1 MTARRR
7 GGRGRGAVFWFVL
20 AVVLIIVL
28 VVGIWFLH
36 RFYAKANR
44 EIALVRTGLGGQKVV
59 LDGGCLA
66 LPFLHKVAE
75 VNMRTS
81 KLEIERIGPASVITA
96 DRLRVDVGAEFYV
109 RVRATEDGVAT
120 AAQALA
126 GKTFRASELAET
138 LEGKLV
144 DAVLSVAAG
153 YTMES
158 LQDERGKYTD
168 AVSEGLGEDLAQNG
182 LLLESVSLTR
192 LDQTPFHALD
202 ENNAF
207 NALGMRRLAEIIAVN
222 RKERAEIESDAEVS
236 VRQSQLNT
244 TKQKLLLSQQ
254 EEEATIA
261 QQREIETARAASQ
274 ADIAEEQSASERR
287 REAARIARERE
298 VRMSEI
304 ARDRELRRQQIDAE
318 LSTETARAD
327 NAVTLAAKHIE
338 QVAAE
343 VEVHDARAR
352 EAEAVERVRTAR
364 ETAAADRDRALALI
378 RAAEQAEVDDTR
390 VRSEAGTMVSMA
402 EAQARAT
409 LERAVAEKDE
419 LLARAEGTA
428 ALIEAENAQSSELI
442 GLKLDQARID
452 ALPGIVEKM
461 LKPAEKIETIRI
473 NQISGVGGAAGGGDA
488 GAGGGA
494 QGGDGSAVNQVVDAV
509 MRLALQLPAVKKL
522 GEEVGINVAG
532 GVRGLSAPLDGA
544 GSDDDGRDRDRDRGD
559 GGKEASG
566 HGD

>member
-1 MTARRR
+1 M
-7 GGRGRGAVFWFVL
+7 FWFVFAIVL
-20 AVVLIIVL
+20 AIVL
-28 VVGIWFLH
+28 VVGIWFFH

-81 KLEIERIGPASVITA
+81 KLEIERVGPASVITA

-109 RVRATEDGVAT
+109 RVRATEEGVAT

-126 GKTFRASELAET
+126 GKTFRASDLAET

-158 LQDERGKYTD
+158 LQDERGKYTA
-168 AVSEGLGEDLAQNG
+168 AVSEVLGEDLAQNG

-222 RKERAEIESDAEVS
+222 RKKRAEIESDAEVS
-236 VRQSQLNT
+236 VRRSQLHT
-244 TKQKLLLSQQ
+244 TKQKLRLSQE
-254 EEEATIA
+254 EEEATIV

-274 ADIAEEQSASERR
+274 ADVAEEQSASERR

-304 ARDRELRRQQIDAE
+304 ARDRELRRRQIDAE

-327 NAVTLAAKHIE
+327 NAIQLAAKHIE
-338 QVAAE
+338 QAAAE
-343 VEVHDARAR
+343 VDVHDARAR
-352 EAEAVERVRTAR
+352 EAAAEERVRTSR
-364 ETAAADRDRALALI
+364 ETAAAERDKALALI
-378 RAAEQAEVDDTR
+378 RAVEQAEVDDTR

-402 EAQARAT
+402 EAEARAT
-409 LERAVAEKDE
+409 LERAAAEKDE

-428 ALIEAENAQSSELI
+428 ALVQAENTQSPALI
-442 GLKLDQARID
+442 GLKLDRARLE

-461 LKPAEKIETIRI
+461 VKPAEKIETIRI
-473 NQISGVGGAAGGGDA
+473 NQITGMGGGGSGATAGGDRDGDGAAGGGL
-488 GAGGGA
+488 G
-494 QGGDGSAVNQVVDAV
+494 GGDGSAVNQVVDAV
-509 MRLALQLPAVKKL
+509 MRLALQLPAVRKL
-522 GEEVGINVAG
+522 GEEVGIDVAG
-532 GVRGLSAPLDGA
+532 GVRGLAAPLDG
-544 GSDDDGRDRDRDRGD
+544 GRDRGERREDD
-559 GGKEASG
+559 GGAADPAKEN
-566 HGD
+566 

>member
-1 MTARRR
+1 M
-7 GGRGRGAVFWFVL
+7 FWFVV
-20 AVVLIIVL
+20 AIVLVIVL

-81 KLEIERIGPASVITA
+81 KLEIERVGPASVITA
-96 DRLRVDVGAEFYV
+96 DRLRVDVRAEFYV
-109 RVRATEDGVAT
+109 RVRATEEGVAT

-144 DAVLSVAAG
+144 DAVLSIAAG
-153 YTMES
+153 YTMDS
-158 LQDERGKYTD
+158 LQDERGKYTA
-168 AVSEGLGEDLAQNG
+168 AVSEVLGEDLAQNG

-244 TKQKLLLSQQ
+244 TKRKLLLSQE
-254 EEEATIA
+254 EEEATIV
-261 QQREIETARAASQ
+261 QQRDIETARAASQ

-318 LSTETARAD
+318 LSTDTARAD
-327 NAVTLAAKHIE
+327 NAVKLAAKHIE
-338 QVAAE
+338 QAAAE
-343 VEVHDARAR
+343 VDVHDARAR
-352 EAEAVERVRTAR
+352 EAQAEEGVRTAR
-364 ETAAADRDRALALI
+364 DTTAAERDKVLALI

-390 VRSEAGTMVSMA
+390 VRSEAGTMISMA

-409 LERAVAEKDE
+409 LERAGAEKDE

-428 ALIEAENAQSSELI
+428 ALIQAENAHSPELI
-442 GLKLDQARID
+442 RLKLDQARID

-461 LKPAEKIETIRI
+461 MKPAEKIETIRI
-473 NQISGVGGAAGGGDA
+473 NQISGMGGAAGGGDGA
-488 GAGGGA
+488 GAGGSA
-494 QGGDGSAVNQVVDAV
+494 AGDGNAVNQVVDAV
-509 MRLALQLPAVKKL
+509 RRLALRLPAVRKL
-522 GEEVGINVAG
+522 GEEVGINVGG
-532 GVRGLSAPLDGA
+532 GVRGLSAPLDGDHGEGSGGGTESGEKA
-544 GSDDDGRDRDRDRGD
+544 GKD
-559 GGKEASG
+559 E
-566 HGD
+566 

>member
-1 MTARRR
+1 M
-7 GGRGRGAVFWFVL
+7 FWFVV
-20 AVVLIIVL
+20 AIVLVIVL

-81 KLEIERIGPASVITA
+81 KLEIERVGPASVITA
-96 DRLRVDVGAEFYV
+96 DRLRVDVRAEFYV
-109 RVRATEDGVAT
+109 RVRATEEGVAT

-153 YTMES
+153 YTMDS
-158 LQDERGKYTD
+158 LQDERGKYTA
-168 AVSEGLGEDLAQNG
+168 AVSQVLGEDLAQNG

-244 TKQKLLLSQQ
+244 TKRKLLLSQE
-254 EEEATIA
+254 EEEATIV
-261 QQREIETARAASQ
+261 QQRDIETARAASQ

-318 LSTETARAD
+318 LSTDTARAD
-327 NAVTLAAKHIE
+327 NAVKLAAKHIE
-338 QVAAE
+338 QAAAE
-343 VEVHDARAR
+343 VDVHDARAR
-352 EAEAVERVRTAR
+352 EAQAEERVRTAR
-364 ETAAADRDRALALI
+364 DTTAAERDKVLALI
-378 RAAEQAEVDDTR
+378 RAAEQAEVDHTR
-390 VRSEAGTMVSMA
+390 VRSEAGTMISMA

-428 ALIEAENAQSSELI
+428 ALIQAENAHSPELI
-442 GLKLDQARID
+442 RLKLDQARID

-461 LKPAEKIETIRI
+461 MKPAEKIETIRI
-473 NQISGVGGAAGGGDA
+473 NQISGMGGAAGGGDGV
-488 GAGGGA
+488 GAGGSA
-494 QGGDGSAVNQVVDAV
+494 AGDGNAVNQVVDAV
-509 MRLALQLPAVKKL
+509 MRLALHLPAVRKL
-522 GEEVGINVAG
+522 GEEVGINVGG
-532 GVRGLSAPLDGA
+532 GVRGLSAPLDGDHGE
-544 GSDDDGRDRDRDRGD
+544 GSGG
-559 GGKEASG
+559 GTESGEKAGKEE
-566 HGD
+566 